1 MMYLAKEMY
10 KKYPNL
16 NNIIKEKELLQVA
29 NFSKM
34 NPEILKNGSFYLKPN

>member
-1 MMYLAKEMY
+1 MYLAKEMY

-34 NPEILKNGSFYLKPN
+34 NPEILKKWFLLVRI